1 MTSATLTASST
12 PAPFSARS
20 TFRRDGSSGLKSP
33 HRRVAAG
40 VIVGLHVVVVF
51 GLLQTRDV
59 RDKLAE
65 PAPMV
70 VRIVAQPVREES
82 LPAQIPT
89 PVFKQPIVEPIPTMI
104 VTPVE
109 PTASIGTP
117 QPEALPVQSAP
128 ETTPVPS
135 PATPAP
141 VAPIKTIPT
150 SGVQYIEAPVL
161 VYPRASRR
169 AGEAGRVVLRV
180 FIDDAGI
187 PRQVQVQ
194 QSSGFARLDEAA
206 VAAIQKA
213 RFKPYSDNGQPM
225 AGWALVPLSF
235 DLEK

>member
-1 MTSATLTASST
+1 M
-12 PAPFSARS
+12 
-20 TFRRDGSSGLKSP
+20 
-33 HRRVAAG
+33 
-40 VIVGLHVVVVF
+40 IVGLHVAIIF
-51 GLLQTRDV
+51 GCLQTRNV
-59 RDKLAE
+59 RDKLAV
-65 PAPMV
+65 PLPMV

-82 LPAQIPT
+82 LPTQIPT
-89 PVFKQPIVEPIPTMI
+89 PVFKQPIIEPVPTMI
-104 VTPVE
+104 ATPVE
-109 PTASIGTP
+109 TTASIGTP
-117 QPEALPVQSAP
+117 QPEVVPVQSASEATP
-128 ETTPVPS
+128 TPPPPATTATT
-135 PATPAP
+135 ATPAP

-150 SGVQYIEAPVL
+150 SAVQYIDAPVL

-180 FIDDAGI
+180 FIDEAGL